1 MKLAKVY
8 LDICQELRII
18 NIKHSS
24 LGFMTGKD
32 LKEKIAQQNISALA
46 IAKKLGISPQALNST
61 FNAADVKSGT
71 LERIAEVLGVKMSF
85 FYPMDGSNA
94 VATGNGNVAG
104 NNNVVGSVTIGDAAI
119 LQERVVMLEK
129 LLEEKERL
137 IKVLM
142 ENKYKA

>member
-1 MKLAKVY
+1 
-8 LDICQELRII
+8 
-18 NIKHSS
+18 
-24 LGFMTGKD
+24 MTGKD

-71 LERIAEVLGVKMSF
+71 LERIAEVLGVGMSF
-85 FYPMDGSNA
+85 FYPMGGSNT
-94 VATGNGNVAG
+94 VATDNGNVAG
-104 NNNVVGSVTIGDAAI
+104 NNNGVVSVTIGDAAI
-119 LQERVVMLEK
+119 LQERVTMLEK

-142 ENKYKA
+142 EKNN

>member
-1 MKLAKVY
+1 
-8 LDICQELRII
+8 
-18 NIKHSS
+18 
-24 LGFMTGKD
+24 MTGKD

-85 FYPMDGSNA
+85 FYPMEGSNA
-94 VATGNGNVAG
+94 VASGNGSVAVTGNNNVAG
-104 NNNVVGSVTIGDAAI
+104 NVTMGDTAI
-119 LQERVVMLEK
+119 LTERIAMLEK
-129 LLEEKERL
+129 LLDEKERL

-142 ENKYKA
+142 EK

>member
-1 MKLAKVY
+1 
-8 LDICQELRII
+8 
-18 NIKHSS
+18 
-24 LGFMTGKD
+24 MTGKD

-85 FYPMDGSNA
+85 FYPMEGSNA
-94 VATGNGNVAG
+94 VASGNGNVAG
-104 NNNVVGSVTIGDAAI
+104 NNNVVGSVTFGDATV
-119 LQERVVMLEK
+119 LQERVKFLEQQVK
-129 LLEEKERL
+129 DKESLLEEKERL

-142 ENKYKA
+142 EKK

>member
-1 MKLAKVY
+1 
-8 LDICQELRII
+8 
-18 NIKHSS
+18 
-24 LGFMTGKD
+24 MTGKE

-85 FYPMDGSNA
+85 FYPMERGSA
-94 VATGNGNVAG
+94 VASGNGNVAG
-104 NNNVVGSVTIGDAAI
+104 NNNVVGNVTIGDAVV
-119 LQERVVMLEK
+119 LQEKVKYLEQQVK
-129 LLEEKERL
+129 DKESLLDEKERL

-142 ENKYKA
+142 EK

>member
-1 MKLAKVY
+1 
-8 LDICQELRII
+8 
-18 NIKHSS
+18 
-24 LGFMTGKD
+24 MTGKD

-85 FYPMDGSNA
+85 FYPMEGSNA
-94 VATGNGNVAG
+94 VASGNGNVAG
-104 NNNVVGSVTIGDAAI
+104 NNNVVGSVTFGDATV
-119 LQERVVMLEK
+119 LQERVKFLEQQVK
-129 LLEEKERL
+129 DKESLLEEKERL

-142 ENKYKA
+142 GK

>member
-1 MKLAKVY
+1 
-8 LDICQELRII
+8 
-18 NIKHSS
+18 
-24 LGFMTGKD
+24 MTGKD

-85 FYPMDGSNA
+85 FYQMEGSNA

-119 LQERVVMLEK
+119 LQERVTMLEK
-129 LLEEKERL
+129 LLEEKERT
-137 IKVLM
+137 IKILM
-142 ENKYKA
+142 DK

>member
-1 MKLAKVY
+1 
-8 LDICQELRII
+8 
-18 NIKHSS
+18 
-24 LGFMTGKD
+24 MTGKD

-104 NNNVVGSVTIGDAAI
+104 NNNVVGSVTFGDATV
-119 LQERVVMLEK
+119 LQERVKFLEQQVK
-129 LLEEKERL
+129 DKESLLEEKERL

-142 ENKYKA
+142 GK